1 MKWIRRII
9 LAVVLVVIVVCVAIY
24 MNIGRI
30 IRTAVQ
36 TEASSSLNLQTT
48 LDSVSLSLF
57 GGKLGLHQLD
67 IASPQGYSAPH
78 MLEVGDTNLA
88 VSYGQLRSDPVHIE
102 SITIDKPKLVIEQQN
117 GVLNFKKAMD
127 QMPKSETP
135 SSSSSQGK
143 PSTKLI
149 IDELTVKDAQVV
161 IHPNLPGMSQEITVP
176 VASMVMKNVGSG
188 EGAQNGAAMKDVV
201 MQVITALAGNASG
214 SGGLPAQL
222 KDLMNANLGQTM
234 AQLGTEAQ
242 KRIAAAVPGEL
253 GQALGAAAKD
263 PQALLKDPSKALN
276 NVEGL
281 LNKSGGNATSQPSNQ
296 DAIKSLEGLLGGKK
310 N

>member
-9 LAVVLVVIVVCVAIY
+9 LAVVLVVIIAVVAIY
-24 MNIGRI
+24 LNIGRI
-30 IRTAVQ
+30 IKSAVQ

-57 GGKLGLHQLD
+57 GGELGLHQLD
-67 IASPQGYSAPH
+67 IASPQGYGAPH
-78 MLEVGDTNLA
+78 MLEVGDTNVA
-88 VSYGQLRSDPVHIE
+88 VSYGQLRDDPVHIE
-102 SITIDKPKLVIEQQN
+102 SLTINKPKLVIEQQN

-135 SSSSSQGK
+135 STAEGK
-143 PSTKLI
+143 PSKKLI

-188 EGAQNGAAMKDVV
+188 EGAQNGAAIKDVV

-222 KDLMNANLGQTM
+222 KELMNANLSQTM

-253 GQALGAAAKD
+253 GQALSAAAKD

-281 LNKSGGNATSQPSNQ
+281 LNKSNGNATSQPSNQ

-310 N
+310 K

>member
-1 MKWIRRII
+1 MKWIRRIV
-9 LAVVLVVIVVCVAIY
+9 LAVVLLIVIVCVVVY
-24 MNIGRI
+24 LNIGHI
-30 IRTAVQ
+30 LKTAVQ
-36 TEASSSLNLQTT
+36 TQASSSLNLQTT
-48 LDSVSLSLF
+48 LDSVTLSLF

-88 VSYGQLRSDPVHIE
+88 VSYGQLRNDPVHVE
-102 SITIDKPKLVIEQQN
+102 SITIDKPRLVIEQQN

-127 QMPKSETP
+127 QMPKSETT
-135 SSSSSQGK
+135 STSEGK
-143 PSTKLI
+143 PSKKLI

-161 IHPNLPGMSQEITVP
+161 IHPNLPGMGQEITVP
-176 VASMVMKNVGSG
+176 VASIVMKNVGTG
-188 EGAQNGAAMKDVV
+188 EGAQNGEAMKDVV

-222 KDLMNANLGQTM
+222 KELMNANLSQTM

-253 GQALGAAAKD
+253 GQALSAAAKD
-263 PQALLKDPSKALN
+263 PQALLKDPSKALS
-276 NVEGL
+276 NVEGA
-281 LNKSGGNATSQPSNQ
+281 LNKSGGDATSQPANQ

-310 N
+310 K